1 MRALRILLIIAVVL
15 GGLFVAADRLAVNFA
30 EGEAAERLRTSEGL
44 ESTPDVS
51 IKGFPFLTQ
60 ALGGTLDEVEV
71 SIDGYDANA
80 GTGSGSGAKPVR
92 IERLT
97 ARMSGVDF
105 SGDFSSATA
114 RGATGTALVSYPELL
129 KAARVEPVQL
139 APGVTARVVGLADGG
154 DGKIAVNVEATVMG
168 RKLPQPLTVTSSAT
182 VRNGEVTV
190 DADDLPNLGVPV
202 AEDKIREITD
212 FRQRI
217 SDLPAGIELD
227 KVEAA
232 PDGVNI
238 SVKGSNVRLV
248 G

>member
-1 MRALRILLIIAVVL
+1 MRALRILLIVAVIL
-15 GGLFVAADRLAVNFA
+15 GGLFVAADRLAVFFA
-30 EGEAAERLRTSEGL
+30 EDEAAGRLRTSEGL
-44 ESTPDVS
+44 ASTPDVS

-60 ALGGTLDEVEV
+60 AASGTLDEVEV
-71 SIDGYDANA
+71 SIKDYDANA
-80 GTGSGSGAKPVR
+80 GTGSGNGAKPVR
-92 IERLT
+92 IEKLT
-97 ARMSGVDF
+97 ARMTDVDF

-114 RGATGTALVSYPELL
+114 KRATGTALVSYPELL
-129 KAARVEPVQL
+129 KAAQVKPVQL
-139 APGVTARVVGLADGG
+139 TRGVTAKVIGLSDGG
-154 DGKIAVNVEATVMG
+154 DGKIAVSVEATVMG
-168 RKLPQPLTVTSSAT
+168 RKLPQPITVTSSAT

-190 DADDLPNLGVPV
+190 DADSLPNLGVPL
-202 AEDKIREITD
+202 AEDKVREITD